1 MTESLHNKFSQR
13 YASGE
18 TPWDSG
24 VTPPEIVDVIAAR
37 RAGKALDLGCG
48 TGTVIRDLLRAGWR
62 ADGVDF
68 VRQALAIA
76 ADKLAAFPAADYR
89 LFRHDATR
97 LDDLTAL
104 RSDYDLIID
113 IGCGHAFDGRA
124 MLDYARA
131 IAGRLAPGSLF
142 MLYASHPRPEST
154 VGWAPKQVERVF
166 GQRLNL
172 LWGSAATTSPSA
184 RRRVGTSCESNLY

>member
-1 MTESLHNKFSQR
+1 MTESLHDKFSQR

-24 VTPPEIVDVIAAR
+24 LTPPEIVDVIAER
-37 RAGKALDLGCG
+37 PAGKALDLGCG

-68 VRQALAIA
+68 VGQALDIA
-76 ADKLAAFPAADYR
+76 ADKLAGFSAEDHR
-89 LFRHDATR
+89 LFRHDVTR
-97 LDDLTAL
+97 LDALPAL

-113 IGCGHAFDGRA
+113 IGCGHAFSGGA
-124 MLDYARA
+124 ILDYARA
-131 IAGRLAPGSLF
+131 IAARLAPGGLF

-154 VGWAPKQVERVF
+154 VGWAPKQVARVF
-166 GQRLNL
+166 GAHMVL
-172 LWGSAATTSPSA
+172 LWEQRGDDLAIGAPASWYKMNKAD
-184 RRRVGTSCESNLY
+184 G